1 MYCIKVE
8 EGRERISVRKYA
20 SAFIPSYTSAQESA
34 MGKRLFVV
42 PGYIFLMK
50 RGGSA
55 EKVPDADWKVIEAL
69 ADPRPSTL
77 DVSSQQIVDGPL
89 KGLLILRIN
98 PALKSVC
105 IRAKLLGETRDYWL
119 AVRFGTA
126 AEDRETA
133 AEMNQQNRNQ
143 QNQNQQNRQS
153 RQSKTAEE
161 NNMAKAYTEVQLQGA
176 IERAKE
182 IGIHAAGKEV
192 HIPWQAI
199 MAAAKKAGV
208 EIVPKQLNKQ
218 QEAKKQAR
226 IAAAAAEKTEK
237 TEKEEKAGKPA
248 KAKKAAKV
256 EKPVKAEKAEKAP
269 KSPRT
274 KKADAEVKAANPAE
288 DKPAA
293 AMALKV
299 ENAVLRAENAKLKE
313 QVAKLTKALHELL

>member
-69 ADPRPSTL
+69 ADPRLSTL

-126 AEDRETA
+126 AADDRETA
-133 AEMNQQNRNQ
+133 AEMNQQN
-143 QNQNQQNRQS
+143 QNQQNKQS

-161 NNMAKAYTEVQLQGA
+161 NNMAKAYTEEQLQGA

-226 IAAAAAEKTEK
+226 IAAAAEKAEKTEK
-237 TEKEEKAGKPA
+237 AEKSAKTKKAGRP
-248 KAKKAAKV
+248 AKV

-274 KKADAEVKAANPAE
+274 KKAEAEVKAANPAE
-288 DKPAA
+288 DKPTA